1 MESKLYFFLLFFL
14 LLSLSIVQA
23 TFSVSSLYY
32 KDNPLSGMRAGE
44 SKEIKIILSNPS
56 EEKINVEVSFLKG
69 EEIASLLGGSIYEL
83 SQGQKIEVPIKID
96 IPRDAQQ
103 GENYEVNI
111 LSDSLSTGN
120 EGSSVQFSP
129 NYITSFVV
137 IVGDKAVSVNEP
149 KIVGDEKKVEPV
161 SKDIEKSKSETI
173 FKIFYFALS
182 LMILV
187 LFVVIVIVVRRR
199 KRYFSTDS
207 QYLSNNV

>member
-1 MESKLYFFLLFFL
+1 MESKFYFFLLFFL
-14 LLSLSIVQA
+14 LLSFSMVQA

-32 KDNPLSGMRAGE
+32 KYNPLSGMKAGE

-56 EEKINVEVSFLKG
+56 EEKINIEVSFLKG
-69 EEIASLLGGSIYEL
+69 EGIASLLGGSIYEL
-83 SQGQKIEVPIKID
+83 SPGQKTEVPIKID
-96 IPRDAQQ
+96 IPRDAKQ
-103 GENYEVNI
+103 GDNYEVNI
-111 LSDSLSTGN
+111 LSDSLSAGN
-120 EGSSVQFSP
+120 EGGSVHFSP

-137 IVGDKAVSVNEP
+137 IVGDKAVPANEP

-161 SKDIEKSKSETI
+161 SKDIEKIKSETI
-173 FKIFYFALS
+173 FKIFYFVLS

-199 KRYFSTDS
+199 TRYLSTDS